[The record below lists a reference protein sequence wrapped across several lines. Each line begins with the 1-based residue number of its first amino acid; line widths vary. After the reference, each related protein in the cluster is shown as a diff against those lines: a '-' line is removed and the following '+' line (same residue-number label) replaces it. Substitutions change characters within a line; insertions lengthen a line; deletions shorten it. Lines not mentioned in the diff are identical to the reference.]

1 MHSKRAFALV
11 SVLAILA
18 LLLVLVLS
26 ISTVLHVETRSSAS
40 SKNLLIARENAILG
54 LDTALSQLQEYA
66 GRDQAVTFPATTFY
80 PTKDMNLPTA
90 SPPRQGKGDL
100 FDNATYGY
108 RTNAVTSKSRSY
120 LDKVGTYLTPA
131 ERVTWDTALK
141 AYWNAN
147 RNPRWTGIMDAS
159 LRVDRATN
167 PNASPMSLTRQQYGD
182 ANANGTFGES
192 GDYDTKFGEPKR
204 DQLPVWLV
212 SGNEKYS
219 VDQAAG
225 TIKDAS
231 GNDASASYLT
241 PDQPLPD
248 PATDPTVVYVVGE
261 GSATLSANSTDGM
274 DGRVKAKKQEIKAAD
289 ATVTGH
295 YAYWVGD
302 ESTKANFAAR
312 DRTSTDDTTYPN
324 DISKTSS
331 TYLNRLQVPQR
342 IGWQNLT
349 GFGNATFAANDPNL
363 ENINT
368 SMEIGLLEDTKTA
381 EIKAAAKNNFHS
393 LTAFSKSLLTDTAL
407 GGLKKDL
414 TRFLENGSGLSGT
427 DTIPNPSLY
436 DTNDARFNAWGH
448 VGSTPSGY
456 PTTGYANT
464 GFPNTGANALDGIP
478 TWNQLNAW
486 YHAEAS
492 GSGSGSIT
500 PTATTAPVLTYI
512 MLHKGMSYDP
522 VSKKIRQHWLP
533 CIVLWN
539 PYDVGLDSAT
549 YNLDV
554 GVSEYFLSMLFVKGS
569 PSQEEKIRDP
579 NWGVNKIPSLAELQ
593 QDADADWRDVTVPA
607 GPPYVGVNGPDGNP
621 VLNRDGVTPYTNSTN
636 STQTIRIFK
645 GTHTVGN
652 ATITQYFKQIIPGTD
667 AADGVTANA
676 TVTADNFNMLTGPWP
691 YDNNITDGTT
701 DAFGRYYYYVQPAN
715 PALEQTSSRDTTGTT
730 YGPLGAKA
738 FSLRCYPLS
747 KDSRLPVDH
756 PLNFQI
762 TSAFGPGEALIFT
775 VPNDVQW
782 TPGSPV
788 VLTNQFQPVAPA
800 SMWFDFLSVA
810 NGPASATAAGVK
822 WHYNLHSPSQI
833 APTVNLSLST
843 DPSHPILSAPY
854 GLGGAGFNT
863 QINAY
868 GHDWDAK
875 QGDGKDDNNNGIN
888 SDQEPTPAFVSLWK
902 PLYDEA
908 DFATKAVPLNTDDTK
923 SSIFGFSATYWRPL
937 LGIGTLEDKNIHR
950 YFSVFSRFNIFARTI
965 MEHPLVDKWRND
977 YGFQNYDEFGNF
989 DGMIKFQFISFMD
1002 MDISK
1007 WDDNQYDGDLG
1018 FALVEEKDYRTLGGD
1033 DANFMPLSVLSVRN
1047 ARRANSEILSL
1058 GQFQQVN
1065 LSPYFWQPAFPIGS
1079 SDAAVY
1085 TDREAIA
1092 GINSRKVGSY
1102 RSASNLTWYL
1112 TPVPDFRPNNAKR
1125 TDTFLYN
1132 TNHAVTPI
1140 TSTAAGNT
1148 MLDMSYL
1155 LNENL
1160 WDRFFLST
1168 IIGTPVLTQS
1178 LPNSR
1183 LRFTGDA
1190 AAAGSALTNFDTAAA
1205 YLENVGALNVNSTSV
1220 DAWKALLTAFRD
1232 LKLQSQLG
1240 GGTNPD
1246 HTAPVS
1252 RSLSPIQGNVTFTP
1266 STRVAADYGNASGV
1280 GAKDY
1285 TRMLGGFRY
1294 LDDTMI
1300 QTIAERIVD
1309 EIRMRGPF
1317 LSLADFVNRRLV
1329 APSGSGIFG
1338 SDWYEA
1344 RTNGKVGLETWGG
1357 TGSGVAD
1364 SSNDLA
1370 NPSYDPFIG
1379 LQGLNGTL
1387 QRALNVSGINGGVN
1401 HPALGSNG
1409 TSSGD
1414 TNDRVFSV
1422 RIKNAGA
1429 ADFQNASGGAYDAM
1443 TSAGIGGSANT
1454 SNKHSLDPSMRSHA
1468 DTEHVAGAP
1477 VGEAGQFFQG
1487 APGFVTQGD
1496 LLAMI
1501 GPALTPR
1508 GDTFLVRT
1516 YGDAVDKNGKVLSR
1530 AYLEAVVQRLAEP
1543 VTPAGTSGADKW
1555 RPTDKFGR
1563 KFKIVKLRWLNS
1575 DEV

>member
-1 MHSKRAFALV
+1 MPHTSWNQPIAVRRAPRAFRRPGSLDFLLSPFSLVHSNRAFALV

-18 LLLVLVLS
+18 LLLVLMLS

-40 SKNLLIARENAILG
+40 SKNLLIARENALLG

-90 SPPRQGKGDL
+90 ISPRQGKGDL

-108 RTNAVTSKSRSY
+108 RTIAATSKARSY
-120 LDKVGTYLTPA
+120 LNTVGTYLTPT
-131 ERVTWDTALK
+131 ERIAWDNALK

-167 PNASPMSLTRQQYGD
+167 PNGP
-182 ANANGTFGES
+182 GTALAAQRYES
-192 GDYDTKFGEPKR
+192 NPATKFGEPKR

-225 TIKDAS
+225 TIKDAD

-274 DGRVKAKKQEIKAAD
+274 DGRVKAKKQELKAAD

-302 ESTKANFAAR
+302 ESTKANFSAR
-312 DRTSTDDTTYPN
+312 DRTSTNDSQYPN
-324 DISKTSS
+324 DVAQSS
-331 TYLNRLQVPQR
+331 VTYRNRLQVPQR

-349 GFGNATFAANDPNL
+349 GFGSATFAANDSNL

-368 SMEIGLLEDTKTA
+368 SMEIGLLEDTNTAAIKTA
-381 EIKAAAKNNFHS
+381 AQSNFHS

-448 VGSTPSGY
+448 AGSTPSGY

-478 TWNQLNAW
+478 TWSQLNDW
-486 YHAEAS
+486 YHAQAS

-539 PYDVGLDSAT
+539 PYDVGLNSAT
-549 YNLDV
+549 YNLDL
-554 GVSEYFLSMLFVKGS
+554 GVSEYFLSMLFVK
-569 PSQEEKIRDP
+569 E
-579 NWGVNKIPSLAELQ
+579 NPSLAELQ

-607 GPPYVGVNGPDGNP
+607 GSGVNGPDGKP
-621 VLNRDGVTPYTNSTN
+621 VLARDGVTPYTNTTS

-645 GTHTVGN
+645 GTHAAPGN
-652 ATITQYFKQIIPGTD
+652 TTITQYFKQIIPGTD

-676 TVTADNFNMLTGPWP
+676 TVSTADNFNMLTGPWP
-691 YDNNITDGTT
+691 YDSNITDGTT

-715 PALEQTSSRDTTGTT
+715 PALCQTSSRDTTGTT

-738 FSLRCYPLS
+738 FSLRCFPFS
-747 KDSRLPVDH
+747 QDAKLPVEH

-782 TPGSPV
+782 TPGNPV

-822 WHYNLHSPSQI
+822 WHYGLHSPSQI

-854 GLGGAGFNT
+854 GLGGAGYNT
-863 QINAY
+863 QINAE

-875 QGDGKDDNNNGIN
+875 QGDGKDDNANTIKN
-888 SDQEPTPAFVSLWK
+888 DQEPTPKFVSLWK

-908 DFATKAVPLNTDDTK
+908 DFAAKTVPLNTDATT
-923 SSIFGFSATYWRPL
+923 SSIYGFSATYWRPL
-937 LGIGTLEDKNIHR
+937 LGIGTLEDKNIHT

-965 MEHPLVDKWRND
+965 MDHPLVDKWRNN
-977 YGFQNYDEFGNF
+977 YGFQNFNESGNF

-1007 WDDNQYDGDLG
+1007 WDDNQYNGDLG

-1065 LSPYFWQPAFPIGS
+1065 LSPYFWEPAFPIGS

-1092 GINSRKVGSY
+1092 GINSRKVGANRPPVP
-1102 RSASNLTWYL
+1102 RSWDYL
-1112 TPVPDFRPNNAKR
+1112 TPPPDFRPNNAMR
-1125 TDTFLYN
+1125 TDTFIYPSNL
-1132 TNHAVTPI
+1132 AVTPI

-1168 IIGTPVLTQS
+1168 IIGTPDLTQP

-1183 LRFTGDA
+1183 LRFTVDA

-1232 LKLQSQLG
+1232 LQLQSQLTG
-1240 GGTNPD
+1240 ETNPA

-1252 RSLSPIQGNVTFTP
+1252 RSLSPIQGKVDFTP
-1266 STRVAADYGNASGV
+1266 GTRVAAEYGNESGV
-1280 GAKDY
+1280 GSKDY

-1300 QTIAERIVD
+1300 QTLAERIVD

-1317 LSLADFVNRRLV
+1317 LCLADFVNRRLV
-1329 APSGSGIFG
+1329 APSGSGTIG
-1338 SDWYEA
+1338 SDWYQA
-1344 RTNGKVGLETWGG
+1344 RTNGLVGAGD
-1357 TGSGVAD
+1357 TGYDYSC
-1364 SSNDLA
+1364 DLA

-1379 LQGLNGTL
+1379 LQGINGAL

-1401 HPALGSNG
+1401 HPTLGSNG
-1409 TSSGD
+1409 AAQGD
-1414 TNDRVFSV
+1414 ADDRVFSV
-1422 RIKNAGA
+1422 RIKNIGT
-1429 ADFQNASGGAYDAM
+1429 ADFQNYEMSG
-1443 TSAGIGGSANT
+1443 AGIGGNANT
-1454 SNKHSLDPSMRSHA
+1454 TLKHSQDPSLRSHV
-1468 DTEHVAGAP
+1468 DTEHVAGVP
-1477 VGEAGQFFQG
+1477 VGEAGQLFDG

-1516 YGDAVDKNGKVLSR
+1516 YGDAVDMNGKVLAR
-1530 AYLEAVVQRLAEP
+1530 AYLEAIVQRVADP
-1543 VTPAGTSGADKW
+1543 VTPAGATGTDKW
-1555 RPTDKFGR
+1555 RPTDKYGR
-1563 KFKIVKLRWLNS
+1563 RFKIVKLRWLNS